1 MQAKSGLTRAEI
13 DEVIAF
19 VEQHGLS
26 DSTVQQLRSRYM
38 ACHFTYCADDDV
50 HFSKAYVERSSF
62 NVYLVDSREHCS
74 TITTD
79 FETASGVVLAEIR
92 E

>member
-1 MQAKSGLTRAEI
+1 MQAKSGLTKAEI
-13 DEVIAF
+13 EAVIVF

-26 DSTVQQLRSRYM
+26 DSTVEQLRSSYR

-50 HFSKAYVERSSF
+50 HFSKAYMERPSF

-79 FETASGVVLAEIR
+79 FETASGMVLAEIR